1 MLIDEFQRAPSILL
15 EMKRIVDQR
24 ALDGRDN
31 AGMFWLTGSQKFKM
45 MQDVADSLSGR
56 IAVFDLSSLSAAEIE
71 HRSPKLFCLELGELC
86 ERFCTSIP
94 KSVHQIYDRIFRGG
108 MPKLHTTALDRD
120 RFYADY
126 VNTYLERDIKD
137 LAQVGKL
144 NEFYDF
150 LVFMAART
158 AQKLKYDEI
167 ANAIGVS
174 SPTTTKG
181 K

>member
-1 MLIDEFQRAPSILL
+1 
-15 EMKRIVDQR
+15 MKRIVDQR

-174 SPTTTKG
+174 SPTATKG

>member
-1 MLIDEFQRAPSILL
+1 
-15 EMKRIVDQR
+15 
-24 ALDGRDN
+24 
-31 AGMFWLTGSQKFKM
+31 
-45 MQDVADSLSGR
+45 
-56 IAVFDLSSLSAAEIE
+56 
-71 HRSPKLFCLELGELC
+71 
-86 ERFCTSIP
+86 
-94 KSVHQIYDRIFRGG
+94 

-174 SPTTTKG
+174 SPTATKG